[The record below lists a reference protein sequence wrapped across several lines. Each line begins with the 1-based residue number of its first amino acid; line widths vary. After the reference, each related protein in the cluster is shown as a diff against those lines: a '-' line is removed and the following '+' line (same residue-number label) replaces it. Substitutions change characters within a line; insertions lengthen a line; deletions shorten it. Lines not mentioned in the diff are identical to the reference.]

1 MINTSIEYKQAMQE
15 NNCCIAKATI
25 VLKDGTTIAVDSSR
39 IMQGGT
45 TIDDGTSSTSSFDI
59 GSAIINKLTLQL
71 NNTDDVF
78 SDYDFTD
85 AVITIWVGKQLS
97 DRIEWLKKGVFNAE
111 DPKANTSILTIEA
124 LDNMEKFDRDYDGN
138 MTFPTTLQAV
148 VQYCCDKCGVLS
160 NAGQFDFYNY
170 PIAENPF
177 DPDQDY
183 TYREILH
190 YAAQVSGC
198 YARCNVDGRL
208 ELKWYDRTIFE
219 TNQVDGGY
227 FDAGAPA
234 YASGDNLDGGNFT
247 DYASG
252 DSVDGGDFANASW
265 NQYHHITAISSL
277 EVSTDDVV
285 ITGIQVKAMDQK
297 QDNKTLEGET
307 ILFGEKGYILSISK
321 NPLIPYGKASG
332 VVNHLG
338 QKIVGMRF
346 RKMSA
351 SCLGDPSI
359 EAGDA
364 AFVSDR
370 KGNTYQ
376 CYITNLT
383 YTAGSYE
390 RISTDA
396 ETPSRNSSRRYSEIT
411 KAIIDAK
418 KDTDIKL
425 SKYDE
430 YVSQMNQLAMN
441 AMGYYQTIVGQ
452 DDGSRVTY
460 MHDKPNLSDSR
471 MIYKISMDGFFMSKD
486 GGKTYSHGVDKDGNA
501 VMNIVAA
508 IGIVA
513 DWINTRGLKAQD
525 NDGNVT
531 FEVDANTGKV
541 NIKANTFSL
550 QGQSIGAIAGD
561 VAEGVAE
568 DIASDK
574 VNNAMNGLNQE
585 TIFNKLTNNGTI
597 QGLYMKDGQLY
608 VNASYILSG
617 LLTLGGA
624 NNINGILRVLDAGGN
639 ESCLFDK
646 DGAQITGEVTIKKE
660 AKHFVNKPQSNL
672 VSRFGEVTVPYF
684 DQSTRDCFEIYND
697 SYEESKLVFIP
708 KWTGGSLT
716 SAVLSNSG
724 IEVGGNGGSIT
735 LKKGTSHIGVHND
748 AGDMAAFFLS
758 ASDGSMSMTG
768 GRAGTNIYTIFN
780 AEYGGGPG
788 NADVLIQGAF
798 RATGGKTR
806 VVKTDHY
813 ETVTL
818 NAVESTGCFFQDYGG
833 GIISDE
839 GICYVFF
846 EPIFRETVN
855 LEYGYFVQISK
866 TSSLGI
872 EYIEKNEDYFKV
884 FGEPGATFDW
894 SVTAKQRG
902 YENEYLER
910 YKTPEKEVYVDDSIF
925 QHSEI
930 IESLAEQYLKSYE
943 KEIEFYDD

>member
-1 MINTSIEYKQAMQE
+1 MINTSIEYKQAMQK
-15 NNCCIAKATI
+15 NNSCIAKATI

-71 NNTDDVF
+71 NNMDDRF

-85 AVITIWVGKQLS
+85 AVITIWVGKQLP

-111 DPKANTSILTIEA
+111 DPKANTSILTIES

-138 MTFPTTLQAV
+138 MTFPTTLQSI

-160 NAGQFDFYNY
+160 NVGQFDFYNY

-227 FDAGAPA
+227 FDAGTPA
-234 YASGDNLDGGNFT
+234 YTSGDNLDGGNFT

-252 DSVDGGDFANASW
+252 DSADGGDFANASW

-285 ITGIQVKAMDQK
+285 ITGIQVRAMDQK

-307 ILFGEKGYILSISK
+307 VLFGEKGYILSIAK
-321 NPLIPYGKASG
+321 NPLIPYGKASE
-332 VVNHLG
+332 VANHLG

-351 SCLGDPSI
+351 SCMGDPSI

-376 CYITNLT
+376 CYLTNLT
-383 YTAGSYE
+383 YTTGSFE

-411 KAIIDAK
+411 KAIIEAK
-418 KDTDIKL
+418 KDTDTKL

-430 YVSQMNQLAMN
+430 YVTMMNQLAMN

-460 MHDKPNLSDSR
+460 MHDKPNISDSQ
-471 MIYKISMDGFFMSKD
+471 MIYKISIDGFFMSKD

-531 FEVDANTGKV
+531 FEVDANTGNV

-550 QGQSIGAIAGD
+550 QGQSIG
-561 VAEGVAE
+561 
-568 DIASDK
+568 DIASNTATEK
-574 VNNAMNGLNQE
+574 VDQAMGGLTQE
-585 TIFNKLTNNGTI
+585 AIFNKLTNNGAI
-597 QGLYMKDGQLY
+597 QGLYMKNGQLY
-608 VNASYILSG
+608 FNGSWVNTHGLKAQDSNGNVTFAVDDAGNVTIKAKAFSLQGKSIDDIAGNVAGSVAEEKVNGAIKGMTQEEIFNKLTNNGANQGLYMENGKIYLNTEYIVSGKISSKNKEVYFDLDRNQIRANELSAKFLNAAGVYQYVICNFGLHDAEGGGKTSSMDVYMENYPEGLIRMVPSYNSSQSG
-617 LLTLGGA
+617 RIICPIGLTLG
-624 NNINGILRVLDAGGN
+624 
-639 ESCLFDK
+639 C
-646 DGAQITGEVTIKKE
+646 
-660 AKHFVNKPQSNL
+660 
-672 VSRFGEVTVPYF
+672 
-684 DQSTRDCFEIYND
+684 
-697 SYEESKLVFIP
+697 
-708 KWTGGSLT
+708 
-716 SAVLSNSG
+716 
-724 IEVGGNGGSIT
+724 
-735 LKKGTSHIGVHND
+735 SHIGVGGAVRTTND
-748 AGDMAAFFLS
+748 GLYLTYGTENVTTSKGDVSMRFTEGRITIVI
-758 ASDGSMSMTG
+758 DGMT
-768 GRAGTNIYTIFN
+768 I
-780 AEYGGGPG
+780 
-788 NADVLIQGAF
+788 
-798 RATGGKTR
+798 
-806 VVKTDHY
+806 
-813 ETVTL
+813 
-818 NAVESTGCFFQDYGG
+818 
-833 GIISDE
+833 
-839 GICYVFF
+839 
-846 EPIFRETVN
+846 
-855 LEYGYFVQISK
+855 GYF
-866 TSSLGI
+866 
-872 EYIEKNEDYFKV
+872 
-884 FGEPGATFDW
+884 
-894 SVTAKQRG
+894 
-902 YENEYLER
+902 
-910 YKTPEKEVYVDDSIF
+910 DDSGY
-925 QHSEI
+925 HSMNGT
-930 IESLAEQYLKSYE
+930 SVK
-943 KEIEFYDD
+943 

>member
-25 VLKDGTTIAVDSSR
+25 ILKDGTTIAVDSSQ
-39 IMQGGT
+39 IMQGGV

-71 NNTDDVF
+71 NNTDDAF
-78 SDYDFTD
+78 SDYNFTD
-85 AVITIWVGKQLS
+85 AVINVWIGKQLP
-97 DRIEWLKKGVFNAE
+97 DRVEWLKKGVFNAE

-138 MTFPTTLQAV
+138 MTFPTTLQSI

-160 NAGQFDFYNY
+160 NVGQFDFYNY

-227 FDAGAPA
+227 FDAGTPA
-234 YASGDNLDGGNFT
+234 YTSGDNLDGGNFT

-252 DSVDGGDFANASW
+252 DSADGGDFANASW

-285 ITGIQVKAMDQK
+285 ITGIQVKAMDKK

-307 ILFGEKGYILSISK
+307 VLFGEKGYVLSISK
-321 NPLIPYGKASG
+321 NPLIPYGKASEG
-332 VVNHLG
+332 ANHLG

-346 RKMSA
+346 RKMSS

-383 YTAGSYE
+383 YTTGSFE

-411 KAIIDAK
+411 KAIIEAK
-418 KDTDIKL
+418 KDTDTKL

-430 YVSQMNQLAMN
+430 YVTMLNQLAMN
-441 AMGYYQTIVGQ
+441 AMGYYQTVVGQ

-460 MHDKPNLSDSR
+460 MHDKPNLSDSQ
-471 MIYKISMDGFFMSKD
+471 MIYKISIDGFFMSKD
-486 GGKTYSHGVDKDGNA
+486 GGKTYTHGVDKDGNA
-501 VMNIVAA
+501 VMNIIAA

-550 QGQSIGAIAGD
+550 QGQSINDIAGNIAGD
-561 VAEGVAE
+561 VAEE
-568 DIASDK
+568 IADGK
-574 VNNAMNGLNQE
+574 VNQAMDKLNQAA
-585 TIFNKLTNNGTI
+585 IFNKLTNNGAI

-624 NNINGILRVLDAGGN
+624 NNVNGELNVYDAKGNIVCNIN
-639 ESCLFDK
+639 K
-646 DGAQITGEVTIKKE
+646 DGIAAVSGRIGPWGIEDNRLAYYGEVGDQTKPMASLSIFTGIDFRNCGIDIYGANNKNHGLLHAGAVNTTALNINELSHWSDTEIFSGSDTGKNVDTDGLIVAEKFLIYNQKTYSYAPNLCIGGTMQRIAWCASSSKRYKKDISSAKDELLNPEKLYEIEVVQYVYKNGYLEKGDPGIGKTFIGFLAEDVDEKYPVAATYKDKQVESWNERIMVPAMLKLIQDQKKE
-660 AKHFVNKPQSNL
+660 IDA
-672 VSRFGEVTVPYF
+672 
-684 DQSTRDCFEIYND
+684 
-697 SYEESKLVFIP
+697 
-708 KWTGGSLT
+708 
-716 SAVLSNSG
+716 
-724 IEVGGNGGSIT
+724 
-735 LKKGTSHIGVHND
+735 LKKRMDSLEKIGGLNSN
-748 AGDMAAFFLS
+748 GD
-758 ASDGSMSMTG
+758 
-768 GRAGTNIYTIFN
+768 
-780 AEYGGGPG
+780 
-788 NADVLIQGAF
+788 
-798 RATGGKTR
+798 
-806 VVKTDHY
+806 
-813 ETVTL
+813 
-818 NAVESTGCFFQDYGG
+818 
-833 GIISDE
+833 
-839 GICYVFF
+839 
-846 EPIFRETVN
+846 
-855 LEYGYFVQISK
+855 
-866 TSSLGI
+866 
-872 EYIEKNEDYFKV
+872 
-884 FGEPGATFDW
+884 
-894 SVTAKQRG
+894 
-902 YENEYLER
+902 
-910 YKTPEKEVYVDDSIF
+910 
-925 QHSEI
+925 
-930 IESLAEQYLKSYE
+930 
-943 KEIEFYDD
+943 